1 MSWYRASSL
10 FVGRGTKVATR
21 RLGILALVVT
31 VLMAGPGIA
40 AAKEAIAACPNGIL
54 GTGNMKN
61 PTDID
66 IDTTCTVQ
74 GGVTPYYYKNVNIV
88 AGGKL
93 IFADPTVN
101 TNFWAASIII
111 ENGGAML
118 AGVVNA
124 GTPSEQIIPI
134 GTAVPGVTVTIH
146 IYGPQQTSLLHAV
159 GVKCATPST
168 STSHQ
173 CGIPDNLFMSNMMAT
188 PPPNMP
194 ITPPTTCNPA
204 SKYGVTLPNNDCFYM
219 YDSMPY
225 DDGGNVKTYFGYK
238 VIGLSYGG
246 TLRLYGRRGA
256 VYPTDPDQT
265 SPNQSCDGSPA
276 CTGKSWVRLNS
287 CAGGSSGA
295 ITGGTCVSGVL
306 QPGATQLIL
315 SSPATNWKGGPVGM
329 GDQIVLTST
338 DFLPAHSEQ
347 LEVGGVSIDGLTITL
362 NTPTKFP
369 HHASTIDLTSRIPQ
383 NQGLTDLAAVD
394 TRAAV
399 ALLTRSIQIVSGGDN
414 AGDAFPGASTGN
426 YFGAHVVFRQG
437 FAQLQLQG
445 VEFYQLGEGGR
456 IGHYPVHFHM
466 ARQVPPNTFVKDS
479 SVWDSMT
486 RWFVLHATQN
496 VLLARNV
503 GYLSIGHGYY
513 LEDGTETNNK
523 LYANLGVTAR
533 AAVGIRALVDN
544 KDSIKPD
551 AANPRMVP
559 GILASLQD
567 KDGKPYPPDSENTPY
582 DSDYQHPTLFW
593 FMNGWNDFQSNMA
606 VGAETCGMCYWMPPG
621 GNSGGSQGMFWTGY
635 ASEQANYI
643 ANQGTTPFQNFTNN
657 TCSTAMTA
665 FTDIGNTTYCT
676 GLNSSQPIANLQYK
690 SIPNPVLKN
699 QVPKADRS
707 QETFFPRVNDGG
719 NHHTTLCP
727 GGDSADC
734 SKVNVCSDA
743 VPNPAGFYASQNCSP
758 LVLNRFTTSF
768 NFAAH
773 NFSAI
778 WFRPQ
783 WSLLLNSAMTDD
795 LNGGIGFVSG
805 GGYTRSDALRGLWHL
820 ARKSVF
826 IGSTQPYE
834 SNPYGSNGGP
844 VNPGLPTPRPTPD
857 PLAPLKCGNPDTAI
871 NYCIPV
877 DSAGN
882 DLGINLLRENFAM
895 NQRFFNIYDGPSLQD
910 SNSYL
915 DITPTQLNDCSSS
928 NIYNKCDNSAWMQKR
943 VQGVPGVFNP
953 APNAQQPLSCYL
965 PNAAIAWKQ
974 SNGFYY
980 PPAFHSRNLY
990 FNNVDIRHYVIEPQ
1004 FMPGTFITKDSAVRP
1019 RYCVADPG
1027 VFNNFT
1033 DIDRQ
1038 TELNDDDGTLTGLV
1052 GTISVNEDQFFSA
1065 PTEDIE
1071 CRSDIAANTAGTAK
1085 TSPYDYVTAVVYPD
1099 CGTFPRTIVNPAD
1112 PMGPQIPNPLGCAA
1126 NGSVWNYNGANNQTY
1141 GPLLYRQLLNPGETA
1156 APFIKMM
1163 SQDTGQRSTL
1173 VPNNG
1178 IYYLDTTV
1186 DTATQRMAGAVNLS
1200 VFEPGK
1206 TYHVFTLFA
1215 KPSSLETFQVFIGKG
1230 LSNDYISKNVLAEV
1244 GNAAAGQMSFTA
1256 MMSWPSGWHPPGAPA
1271 GQPDYDATSGILTV
1285 TLDLS
1290 PAGGSGFADAYDA
1303 SIPGRCQPTS
1313 FCSWNGSAC
1322 VCNETALSMPNNPLN
1337 YLLADCKADN
1347 SNICSYATKDIDYP
1361 DDPTDPGK
1369 TRGAAYG
1376 FRFTLP
1382 PACLEGSDQNCFST
1396 QPTQPA
1402 RDALRPAASC
1412 FPADPLT
1419 WDVSFATTME
1429 AGDCNY
1435 ANLPPSPMFC
1445 NNPAPTPTPV
1455 PMSLNDSATRPQRV
1469 ALAAG
1474 GKK

>member
-1 MSWYRASSL
+1 MSRYFSSSL
-10 FVGRGTKVATR
+10 WVARSLQRAFPIFLVIALAGVG
-21 RLGILALVVT
+21 LVSY
-31 VLMAGPGIA
+31 PGIS
-40 AAKEAIAACPNGIL
+40 AAKVEGIVTCPNGMLPI
-54 GTGNMKN
+54 GSKSN
-61 PTDID
+61 PADIE
-66 IDTTCTVQ
+66 ISTSCTVT
-74 GGVTPYYYKNVNIV
+74 GGAYYYGNINITS
-88 AGGKL
+88 GGKL
-93 IFADPTVN
+93 IFADPMLNVD
-101 TNFWAASIII
+101 FWTKAIII
-111 ENGGAML
+111 ENGGSML
-118 AGVVNA
+118 AGVINA
-124 GTPSEQIIPI
+124 GMPNEQIVPI
-134 GTAVPGVTVTIH
+134 GTMVAGAKVTIH
-146 IYGPQQTSLLHAV
+146 LYGAQQTNLLHAV
-159 GVKCATPST
+159 GVKCATTPS

-173 CGIPDNLFMSNMMAT
+173 CGIPDNLFMSNMMTTAPAGT
-188 PPPNMP
+188 PIIPPSW
-194 ITPPTTCNPA
+194 CNPA
-204 SKYGVTLPNNDCFYM
+204 SKYGVTLPGDDCFYM

-238 VIGLSYGG
+238 TIGLSYGG
-246 TLRLYGRRGA
+246 TLRLYGLRGA
-256 VYPTDPDQT
+256 DYSDTAPGAGPT
-265 SPNQSCDGSPA
+265 PA
-276 CTGKSWVRLNS
+276 VIPSNTGKSWVRLNS
-287 CAGGSSGA
+287 CAGGTSGA
-295 ITGGTCVSGVL
+295 VPGGTCVSGVL
-306 QPGATQLIL
+306 QPGATQLL
-315 SSPATNWKGGPVGM
+315 VSGPVPTWRGGAPGL

-347 LEVGGVSIDGLTITL
+347 LEVGSVSMDGMTITL

-369 HHASTIDLTSRIPQ
+369 HHASAIDLTSRIPQ
-383 NQGLTDLAAVD
+383 NQGLTNLTSVD

-399 ALLTRSIQIVSGGDN
+399 GLLTRSIQIVSDGESPVDPLPANNFFGG
-414 AGDAFPGASTGN
+414 
-426 YFGAHVVFRQG
+426 HVVFRQG
-437 FAQLQLQG
+437 FAALQIQG

-466 ARQVPPNTFVKDS
+466 ARQVPANTFIKDS
-479 SVWDSMT
+479 TVWDSMT
-486 RWFVLHATQN
+486 RWFVLHATQG
-496 VLLARNV
+496 VLLARNI

-533 AAVGIRALVDN
+533 AAVGIRSGQDT
-544 KDSIKPD
+544 IKPD
-551 AANPRMVP
+551 ASNPRMVP

-567 KDGKPYPPDSENTPY
+567 DAGNPYGPDSEHTPY
-582 DSDYQHPTLFW
+582 DSDYEHPTLFW

-643 ANQGTTPFQNFTNN
+643 ANQGTSPFLNFTNN

-676 GLNSSQPIANLQYK
+676 GVNSSQPFANLQYK

-699 QVPKADRS
+699 ERPQFPNVVNDR
-707 QETFFPRVNDGG
+707 FFPRVNNGG
-719 NHHTTLCP
+719 NHKTTICP

-734 SKVNVCSDA
+734 SKVNICSDA
-743 VPNPAGFYASQNCSP
+743 VPNPNGFYASQNCAP

-768 NFAAH
+768 NFAAT

-805 GGYTRSDALRGLWHL
+805 GGYTRSDALRGLFHL

-826 IGSTQPYE
+826 IGSTQTYA

-844 VNPGLPTPRPTPD
+844 VNPGLPSPQPTPNLL
-857 PLAPLKCGNPDTAI
+857 PALKCGNPDTAI

-877 DSAGN
+877 DNTGK

-915 DITPTQLNDCSSS
+915 DITPTQLSDCSDS
-928 NIYNKCDNSAWMQKR
+928 NIYNKCGNSAWMQKR

-953 APNAQQPLSCYL
+953 AIGAQQPLSCYL

-980 PPAFHSRNLY
+980 PPAFHSRNLF
-990 FNNVDIRHYVIEPQ
+990 FNNVAIRHYVIEPL
-1004 FMPGTFITKDSAVRP
+1004 FNPGTFITNDPAVRP

-1027 VFNNFT
+1027 VFNNFS

-1038 TELNDDDGTLTGLV
+1038 TELNDDDGSLTGLIQ
-1052 GTISVNEDQFFSA
+1052 TISVNEDQFFNA

-1071 CRSDIAANTAGTAK
+1071 CKSDIAANVAGTAK

-1099 CGTFPRTIVNPAD
+1099 CGTFDRT
-1112 PMGPQIPNPLGCAA
+1112 IPNPDGPNLPPIPNPKGCAA
-1126 NGSVWNYNGANNQTY
+1126 NGSVWNYTASNNQSY
-1141 GPLLYRQLLNPGETA
+1141 GPLLYRQLLNTGETT

-1173 VPNNG
+1173 APNNG
-1178 IYYLDTTV
+1178 VYYLDTTV
-1186 DTATQRMAGAVNLS
+1186 DTATQRAAGAVYLS

-1206 TYHVFTLFA
+1206 KYHVFTIFA
-1215 KPSSLETFQVFIGKG
+1215 KPTSSVSFQVFIGKG
-1230 LSNDYISKNVLAEV
+1230 LSQSYIMQNVTAEY
-1244 GNAAAGQMSFTA
+1244 GNAAAGQMSFTPLG
-1256 MMSWPSGWHPPGAPA
+1256 SWPTGWSAVTPGV
-1271 GQPDYDATSGILTV
+1271 PDYNPTTGILSV
-1285 TLDLS
+1285 ILNYS
-1290 PAGGSGFADAYDA
+1290 AAAGSGFASAYTN

-1322 VCNETALSMPNNPLN
+1322 VCNSSALSMPNNPLN
-1337 YLLADCKADN
+1337 YLLADCMADN

-1361 DDPTDPGK
+1361 DDPNDAGK
-1369 TRGAAYG
+1369 TKGAAYG
-1376 FRFTLP
+1376 FQFILP
-1382 PACLEGSDQNCFST
+1382 AACSGTDQNCFST
-1396 QPTQPA
+1396 QPTQAA
-1402 RDALRPAASC
+1402 RNALRPPPSC
-1412 FPADPLT
+1412 FPSNMAAGWNVTFVP
-1419 WDVSFATTME
+1419 TTGTL
-1429 AGDCNY
+1429 AGDCTYN
-1435 ANLPPSPMFC
+1435 NTPPSPMFC
-1445 NNPAPTPTPV
+1445 TNPPPTPV
-1455 PMSLNDSATRPQRV
+1455 PMGLNDYFRDARPQPV
-1469 ALAAG
+1469 ALAKATR
-1474 GKK
+1474 K